1 MTSTPTQL
9 NEQGKESFQNGEY
22 EQAADFFQQASAGF
36 AAAQDALSAAE
47 AKNNLSVALL
57 QAEKPQEALEA
68 AAATDAIFEA
78 AADVKRQAMALGNQA
93 AALDALK
100 RYDEALAAYERAA
113 DLFAQTQEGD
123 LRALTLKS
131 IAAIKLKTGKTS
143 EAALRML
150 GSLDAKKNLTW
161 FERALKFF
169 LRFSK

>member
-1 MTSTPTQL
+1 MTSTPAQL

-22 EQAADFFQQASAGF
+22 EQAAELFTQAAAGF

-57 QAEKPQEALEA
+57 QAEKPQDALNA
-68 AAATDAIFEA
+68 AAATDAVFESVG
-78 AADVKRQAMALGNQA
+78 DVKRQAMALGNQA

-113 DLFAQTQEGD
+113 ELFAQAQEGD

-131 IAAIKLKTGKTS
+131 IAAIQLKTGKVS
-143 EAALRML
+143 NAALRML
-150 GSLDAKKNLTW
+150 GSLDAKQNLSL
-161 FERALKFF
+161 FERVLKFF